1 MAVSLFTN
9 SKIIRSKG
17 DIEEIQ
23 TSRKIEDNRSK
34 SFKAEKIESPHHEE
48 IMDLLERIRISIS
61 KGKSQYK
68 DKPSAEYDQD
78 ILGEPKKQVK
88 EIIPEEK
95 LLMKQ
100 RKHRNK
106 IPNSMPSPSQW
117 EQHLQ
122 VHEWMPVGLEL
133 APNHLQ
139 LRIQK
144 NLGQINCHHSF
155 RQNYVK
161 AHRFS
166 CISRENDSTQ
176 QPRII

>member
-1 MAVSLFTN
+1 MDVVAFHFYSVLGFSFFTSFSLSKHCYLAEVQVQPSPFAFKMAVSPFTN

-88 EIIPEEK
+88 GIALVIMAD
-95 LLMKQ
+95 L
-100 RKHRNK
+100 H
-106 IPNSMPSPSQW
+106 I
-117 EQHLQ
+117 
-122 VHEWMPVGLEL
+122 
-133 APNHLQ
+133 
-139 LRIQK
+139 
-144 NLGQINCHHSF
+144 F
-155 RQNYVK
+155 
-161 AHRFS
+161 
-166 CISRENDSTQ
+166 
-176 QPRII
+176 